1 MYATSFWGVIDLLA
15 ILPVTSAGFQGA
27 EVMLMI
33 RFVRVLRVFRI
44 LGMNS
49 YVTGLNKIAEA
60 LKRNSKKISV
70 FLTAILILVTIFGS
84 LMFVIEGQPVK
95 VKDRQELKV
104 DDRIWIG
111 KYLIQR
117 CPCHDSK

>member
-1 MYATSFWGVIDLLA
+1 
-15 ILPVTSAGFQGA
+15 
-27 EVMLMI
+27 MLMI

-70 FLTAILILVTIFGS
+70 FLTAILILVTILAPS
-84 LMFVIEGQPVK
+84 CL
-95 VKDRQELKV
+95 
-104 DDRIWIG
+104 
-111 KYLIQR
+111 
-117 CPCHDSK
+117 